1 MSCCA
6 DAAADS
12 ATRRLLEPVT
22 VLANERIAEGVGL
35 ITLEAASIASRVEP
49 GQFVHLRITQGAD
62 FILRRPFSVHRAGA
76 DSLQLLYQVLGR
88 GTRALAEK
96 RAGDRMDAI
105 GPLGRGFT
113 VPEGTTHA
121 VVVAGGLGVAPM
133 GLLLDRL
140 AQRGVAVTAVVGA
153 PTASRLVAMDVVEAN
168 ASRVLACTD
177 DGSHGVEGFVTAAL
191 PDALADRPDVVY
203 VCGPEPMARAVA
215 ACCLEAGVPCQ
226 VSLERLMACGIGACL
241 SCVVTLHSGLA
252 RACMDG
258 PVFDAEEV
266 SWAASEVP
274 PRH

>member
-1 MSCCA
+1 MSCPGA
-6 DAAADS
+6 DPAAH
-12 ATRRLLEPVT
+12 RLLEPVT
-22 VLANERIAEGVGL
+22 VLANERLAEGVGL
-35 ITLEAASIASRVEP
+35 VTLEAPHIVGRVEP
-49 GQFVHLRITQGAD
+49 GQFIHLRISQGAD
-62 FILRRPFSVHRAGA
+62 FILRRPFSVHRIGG

-96 RAGDRMDAI
+96 RPGDRMDAI

-113 VPEGTTHA
+113 VPADTAHA
-121 VVVAGGLGVAPM
+121 AVVAGGLGIAPM

-140 AQRGVAVTAVVGA
+140 AERGVAVTVVVGA
-153 PTASRLVAMDVVEAN
+153 PTRDRLVVMDVIEAN

-177 DGSHGVEGFVTAAL
+177 DGSHGVEGFVTVAL

-203 VCGPEPMARAVA
+203 VCGPEAMARAVA
-215 ACCLEAGVPCQ
+215 AQCLEAGVPCQ

-252 RACMDG
+252 RACVDG

>member
-1 MSCCA
+1 MTCPGA
-6 DAAADS
+6 DPSQD
-12 ATRRLLEPVT
+12 RLLEPVT
-22 VLANERIAEGVGL
+22 VLANVRIAEGVGL
-35 ITLEAASIASRVEP
+35 VTLEAPHVVARVEP
-49 GQFVHLRITQGAD
+49 GQFVHLRISRDTD
-62 FILRRPFSVHRAGA
+62 FILRRPFSVHRAGG

-88 GTRALAEK
+88 GTRELAEK
-96 RAGDRMDAI
+96 RPGDRMDLI

-113 VPEGTTHA
+113 IPEGTAHA
-121 VVVAGGLGVAPM
+121 AVVAGGLGIAPM

-140 AQRGVAVTAVVGA
+140 AERGIAVTAVVGA
-153 PTASRLVAMDVVEAN
+153 PTRERLLAMDVGDAT

-215 ACCLEAGVPCQ
+215 AQCLEGGVACQ

-241 SCVVTLHSGLA
+241 SCVVTLHSGRA
-252 RACMDG
+252 RACVDG
-258 PVFDAEEV
+258 PVFDAKEV

-274 PRH
+274 ARH